1 MIHNLGGTGERPPG
15 ESASQVHLATAAALK
30 TPELLNRNF
39 LTFDIEEWYHVNY
52 HGIDTSSYR
61 EKSTNLESLVDR
73 LMDICGEYGVRTTC
87 FILGDVGRQTPSVV
101 KKLHAHGHEIA
112 SHGCAHESVYPMT
125 PDQFRADL
133 QRSCDIL
140 ENVTGEKVLGFRAP
154 SFSIKQETLP
164 WFYPT
169 LESLGLRY
177 SSSVF
182 PGQTFLY
189 GIPDFPR
196 HVHYPIVNGVT
207 QKILEFPM
215 PRVEFLGKQMGL
227 YFRLF
232 PAWMI
237 RRKMLNDN
245 RMGKPV
251 ILYLHPREIDVD
263 QPQLPLRG
271 FEKLIHYW
279 GIRRCED
286 KLSAVLRDTPTRFF
300 AFRDVLDD

>member
-1 MIHNLGGTGERPPG
+1 MT
-15 ESASQVHLATAAALK
+15 QDK
-30 TPELLNRNF
+30 NF

-52 HGIDTSSYR
+52 QGIDTTSYQG
-61 EKSTNLESLVDR
+61 SATNLESLVDR
-73 LMDICGEYGVRTTC
+73 LIDICGEHGVRTTC
-87 FILGDVGRQTPSVV
+87 FVLGAVGKQTPSVV

-112 SHGCAHESVYPMT
+112 SHGYGHESVYAMT

-140 ENVTGEKVLGFRAP
+140 ENLTGEKVLGFRAP

-164 WFYPT
+164 WFYQT

-189 GIPDFPR
+189 GIPEFPR
-196 HVHYPIVNGVT
+196 HVHYPVANGVT
-207 QKILEFPM
+207 QKVLEFPM
-215 PRVEFLGKQMGL
+215 PRVELMGKHMGL
-227 YFRLF
+227 YMRLF

-237 RRKMLNDN
+237 RRKIVTEN
-245 RMGKPV
+245 RIGRSV
-251 ILYLHPREIDVD
+251 ILYVHPREIDVD
-263 QPQLPLRG
+263 QPRLPLHG

-279 GIRRCED
+279 GISKCED
-286 KLSAVLRDTPTRFF
+286 KLRAILRDKPDRFYR
-300 AFRDVLDD
+300 FRDVLPPI